1 MTRLRLPPAALLLT
15 AALLAAQ
22 LTAVPPL
29 ADPTGATV
37 PAGLTLHAPPL
48 YVALAPLF
56 TTWDGITLLGMTR
69 LKGFLAGIALG
80 FVLWRAWQWRRMRGT
95 VLQRLGRNLIILS
108 VCSALFVLFVV
119 VGLTWHRPMLA
130 LRGAG
135 PDAIVVDLHSHTNVS
150 HDVQGTLMRG
160 YDVAANRRWH
170 ARAGFDAFFV
180 TDHNTTAGWR
190 ADRYPD
196 SSPRLCPGIEVSA
209 WKAHIVLLGDTLD
222 VNRALYDDGL
232 NGVVALLEDSQTR
245 YGALAVASLPEYDR
259 ALWASRDRL
268 VAAGVAGFEIVNAS
282 PKAGDFPPAH
292 RDSIIAL
299 ARERGLFVDGV
310 SDSHGWG
317 ATNLA
322 WTLIRIPGWQQLY
335 NPCSAI
341 LSVLAAPGN
350 SVQVIER
357 THLTRESRWPMVLT
371 PLGVLWVTWQT
382 QGWLLTVS
390 CLAWTWLIALVIPR
404 LSRRKTEP

>member
-1 MTRLRLPPAALLLT
+1 MA
-15 AALLAAQ
+15 
-22 LTAVPPL
+22 
-29 ADPTGATV
+29 
-37 PAGLTLHAPPL
+37 
-48 YVALAPLF
+48 
-56 TTWDGITLLGMTR
+56 R
-69 LKGFLAGIALG
+69 LKGFLWGIALAA
-80 FVLWRAWQWRRMRGT
+80 VLWRAWRWRKTRGT
-95 VLQRLGRNLIILS
+95 ARERLGRNLIALS
-108 VCSALFVLFVV
+108 VFSVLFVLYVFI
-119 VGLTWHRPMLA
+119 GLLWHRPMLA

-160 YDVAANRRWH
+160 YDVMANRRWH

-190 ADRYPD
+190 ADTTPEAL
-196 SSPRLCPGIEVSA
+196 PRLCPGIEVSA
-209 WKAHIVLLGDTLD
+209 WKAHIVLLGDTID
-222 VNRALYDDGL
+222 VNRTLYDDGL
-232 NGVVALLEDSQTR
+232 SGVVALLQDSQTR

-259 ALWASRDRL
+259 ALWASRDSL
-268 VAAGVAGFEIVNAS
+268 VAAGVAGFEIANAS

-299 ARERGLFVDGV
+299 ARERGLFVAGV

-322 WTLIRIPGWQQLY
+322 WTLIHAPGWRDTA
-335 NPCSAI
+335 NPCRAI

-357 THLTRESRWPMVLT
+357 THLTRQSRWPMVLT

-382 QGWLLTVS
+382 QGWLLTAS
-390 CLAWTWLIALVIPR
+390 WLAWTWLVALVIPR